1 MPILFGFFRFLDFAN
16 FTLHY
21 VDATFN
27 LNKWTLEVTKIP
39 GKHDAPSI
47 AAALLRCF
55 LSWNLDRKKCV
66 RFLRDGASNIT
77 KACKDIVCHV

>member
-1 MPILFGFFRFLDFAN
+1 MNNWTSLSAACFIS

-27 LNKWTLEVTKIP
+27 LNKWTLEATRIP

-66 RFLRDGASNIT
+66 RFLRDGASNNELERVVMSD
-77 KACKDIVCHV
+77 AM